1 MPKSLDR
8 GPSKSVQIKCPEA
21 DKAAIVAVLRDG
33 ETLSEL
39 TRRLWSQ
46 EVLRRKDSP
55 QVTQKTGGDAAV
67 SDFKVPSW

>member
-21 DKAAIVAVLRDG
+21 EKAAIVDVLSEG

-39 TRRLWSQ
+39 TRRLWRN
-46 EVLRRKDSP
+46 EVLLRSAPHPRPLSP
-55 QVTQKTGGDAAV
+55 KRGEGR
-67 SDFKVPSW
+67 